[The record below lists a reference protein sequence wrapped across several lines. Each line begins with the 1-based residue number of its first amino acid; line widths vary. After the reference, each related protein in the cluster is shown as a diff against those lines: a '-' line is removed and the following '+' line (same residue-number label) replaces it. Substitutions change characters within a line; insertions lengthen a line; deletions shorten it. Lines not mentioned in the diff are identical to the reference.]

1 MATISDKDS
10 LAKKRS
16 RQDSSDPET
25 NCQKCD
31 KIIKDK
37 IMCQGCKLDY
47 CLACAKITP
56 TMFECMV
63 QGEMEDFYWSCRSCK
78 ATMPSLDNI
87 TVLLKDMQKES
98 NERMARLE
106 SRVGVLESG
115 AKEAIQG
122 SVSSMKQ
129 DIISSLKED
138 INKLVDTRHVELE
151 ERKRRETN
159 IVLFNLPE
167 HNSPVGLTNKHA
179 DERDVNEISRYLG
192 QESLNVITLFRLGKK
207 IDDKIRPLKVV
218 LDSKSERKF
227 LLDNAKF
234 IEEKVP
240 EKFKRVIISRDMTNA
255 QRAER
260 KTHQRRNKYARQ
272 TAQQATPRSPVAM
285 VTEQPVPS
293 PIQNMPHVNILS
305 DSHLIPSGQNQE
317 DLYNN
322 TTVMQDETIPGG
334 FTQSQGGFL
343 PNMGDL
349 TDSDS

>member
-1 MATISDKDS
+1 MATISEKDS

-25 NCQKCD
+25 NCQICD
-31 KIIKDK
+31 KTIKDK
-37 IMCQGCKLDY
+37 IMCLGCKLDY
-47 CLACAKITP
+47 CLVCANISP

-63 QGEMEDFYWSCRSCK
+63 QGEMEDFYWSCRSCR

-87 TVLLKDMQKES
+87 TILLKNMQKES
-98 NERMARLE
+98 NERMTKLE
-106 SRVGVLESG
+106 SRVGVLETG
-115 AKEAIQG
+115 AKEVIQET
-122 SVSSMKQ
+122 VSSMKE
-129 DIISSLKED
+129 DIISSLKDD
-138 INKLVDTRHVELE
+138 INKTVDTRYGELE

-167 HNSPVGLTNKHA
+167 HNSSVGLTNKHA
-179 DERDVNEISRYLG
+179 DETDVKEISRCLG
-192 QESLNVITLFRLGKK
+192 QESLNVVTLFRLGKK
-207 IDDKIRPLKVV
+207 LDGKIRPLKVV

-227 LLDNAKF
+227 LLENAKF
-234 IEEKVP
+234 IEEKVQ
-240 EKFKRVIISRDMTNA
+240 ENFKRVIISRDMTNA

-260 KTHQRRNKYARQ
+260 KTNQRRNKRAKP
-272 TAQQATPRSPVAM
+272 TAQQATPSSPVAM

-293 PIQNMPHVNILS
+293 PIQSMPHVNILS
-305 DSHLIPSGQNQE
+305 DSHLIHSGQDQE
-317 DLYNN
+317 DPYNN

-343 PNMGDL
+343 PDMGGL